1 MSLAMPDERLRQ
13 TLEAGAPTFEARL
26 QTARAAA
33 DAGFAVTVFLMPIV
47 PHLTDSVAV
56 LDDAVE
62 AERVSAALETG
73 RVQSRA
79 RGVAAEFVTSEKG
92 FIVKSP
98 NAGIDESKV
107 QPWLKP
113 GTSASGNVPTVL
125 GPEPILPAQTVVLSL
140 GAYSVRISSQ
150 GLRPFAVEEG
160 TP

>member
-1 MSLAMPDERLRQ
+1 MRGFTLLELMVVLVIIGLAATGITMGMRSSDEMALYQ
-13 TLEAGAPTFEARL
+13 
-26 QTARAAA
+26 
-33 DAGFAVTVFLMPIV
+33 
-47 PHLTDSVAV
+47 
-56 LDDAVE
+56 E

-113 GTSASGNVPTVL
+113 GTSASRHACHLRSNDHLAWAGLVAVGWLVRGWVL
-125 GPEPILPAQTVVLSL
+125 G
-140 GAYSVRISSQ
+140 G
-150 GLRPFAVEEG
+150 GCG
-160 TP
+160 G

>member
-1 MSLAMPDERLRQ
+1 MFFAPPPRTSPHARCGMRRFTLLELMVVLVIIGLAATGITMGMRSSDEMALYQ
-13 TLEAGAPTFEARL
+13 
-26 QTARAAA
+26 
-33 DAGFAVTVFLMPIV
+33 
-47 PHLTDSVAV
+47 
-56 LDDAVE
+56 E